1 MAPSSLTFSTS
12 SWNTAQTVTVTGA
25 DDTLSDGSVAWK
37 VRLDPSSGDANYNT
51 LANVD
56 VDVTTLDDDLLGVG
70 ALSGLVTEGGGQATF
85 TVRLLLQPTAAVT
98 VSVASLDASEGTVAP
113 SSLVFSTDDW
123 NTAQTVTVTG
133 VDDTVNDG
141 DVTWQVR
148 LDPSSGDTGY
158 NILDPTWTWT

>member
-1 MAPSSLTFSTS
+1 MRLQQQPSAAVTVSVASLDTSEGTVEPSSLTFSTS

-37 VRLDPSSGDANYNT
+37 VRLDPSSGDINYNT

-56 VDVTTLDDDLLGVG
+56 VDVTTFDDDLLGVG

-85 TVRLLLQPTAAVT
+85 TVVLTRQPTAAVT
-98 VSVASLDASEGTVAP
+98 VSVSSLDTGEGTVAP
-113 SSLVFSTDDW
+113 SSLVFTTGNW

-133 VDDTVNDG
+133 WTM
-141 DVTWQVR
+141 
-148 LDPSSGDTGY
+148 PSTTG
-158 NILDPTWTWT
+158 P